1 MQDPIT
7 LSQDDLKILF
17 RFAFEEEL
25 RRNLAKSGKEPL
37 KEEEICELLFPE
49 FKQFIDNLI
58 LDKQTQIN
66 TEVMGMLMG
75 DVNEAMKPFEDLAQ
89 KFRNYDAGIE

>member
-1 MQDPIT
+1 VTNFLAGPEHRSADVVPSIQIFIAQLLTIMSLGKVKVGEEMQDPIT

-49 FKQFIDNLI
+49 FK
-58 LDKQTQIN
+58 
-66 TEVMGMLMG
+66 
-75 DVNEAMKPFEDLAQ
+75 
-89 KFRNYDAGIE
+89 